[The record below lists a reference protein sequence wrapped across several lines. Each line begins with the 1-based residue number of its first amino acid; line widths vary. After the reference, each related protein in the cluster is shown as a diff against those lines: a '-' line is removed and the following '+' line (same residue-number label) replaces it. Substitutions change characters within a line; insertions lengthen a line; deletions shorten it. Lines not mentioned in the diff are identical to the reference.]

1 MQSQEDLNSAMESE
15 VLGELLFLT
24 AAKHTKSC
32 EQQYKWNLL
41 ATLETQT
48 LERLQIYL
56 QQNGQT
62 TFVRSHIKL
71 QAKISGLA
79 MAKLPWKLAMHL
91 LKQGT
96 NPFIK
101 VFERMDYK
109 ADRHSQDFFKYL
121 LAHEYAIAEFARLE
135 LKGESTKS
143 IKPVFNLIEKKSDFS
158 NLNNKKIRM

>member
-1 MQSQEDLNSAMESE
+1 MQSQEDLNCAMESE

-79 MAKLPWKLAMHL
+79 MAKLPWKLAMYL

-109 ADRHSQDFFKYL
+109 ADRPSHDFFKYL
-121 LAHEYAIAEFARLE
+121 LTHEYAIAEFARLE

-143 IKPVFNLIEKKSDFS
+143 TKLIHDLIEVK
-158 NLNNKKIRM
+158 